1 MNVDKLAVPRGK
13 ANYYEAGY
21 RVAIETHL
29 PVIRRNIQEH
39 VSITERQKRMYAG
52 DFYGLLSELGVAVP
66 HQWPTLRANGYHSPA
81 DFHGEV
87 DTVYTYTPSIFKE
100 ILDQYL
106 TTQARL

>member
-1 MNVDKLAVPRGK
+1 MKVDALAVSRGK
-13 ANYYEAGY
+13 SDYYAPGY
-21 RVAIETHL
+21 RVSIEAHL
-29 PVIRRNIQEH
+29 PVIRANVQEY

-66 HQWPTLRANGYHSPA
+66 HQWATMRANGYHSPA

-87 DTVYTYTPSIFKE
+87 DTVYTYAPSIFKE